1 VGVLVGGGEAD
12 AEGGV
17 GACYDGYFALYAAVG
32 GLVLVGYGRCRRL
45 GKGGRREVR
54 AC

>member
-32 GLVLVGYGRCRRL
+32 GFSLVDCGR
-45 GKGGRREVR
+45 
-54 AC
+54 